1 MQQYKIEVTYTRL
14 DNEGSTI
21 IKTMPF
27 VTTSPTLEEARIS
40 VQEVATNYVSKVNGT
55 IVSII

>member
-21 IKTMPF
+21 TKTMPF
-27 VTTSPTLEEARIS
+27 VITSSTLEEARIS
-40 VQEVATNYVSKVNGT
+40 VQEIATNYVSKVNGT

>member
-21 IKTMPF
+21 IKTMSF